1 MRKRDREE
9 DRNADGRKPQRR
21 DEEKADTDRRAEKE
35 ARER

>member
-1 MRKRDREE
+1 MRIRDREE

-21 DEEKADTDRRAEKE
+21 DEEKADIDRRAAQE